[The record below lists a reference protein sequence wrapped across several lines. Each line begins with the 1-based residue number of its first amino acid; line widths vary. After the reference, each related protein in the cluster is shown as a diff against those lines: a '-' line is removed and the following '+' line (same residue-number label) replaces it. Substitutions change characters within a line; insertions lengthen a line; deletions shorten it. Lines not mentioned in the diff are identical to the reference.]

1 MLRGA
6 ALLRAALSFC
16 LIPPRTSTVCC
27 SLSSIEGHAGVFGND
42 DAWIAGAI
50 VRACHRL
57 RDLPLEVV
65 VCHYRSVN
73 PQFKQRIDGA
83 LSAMLK

>member
-1 MLRGA
+1 M
-6 ALLRAALSFC
+6 
-16 LIPPRTSTVCC
+16 
-27 SLSSIEGHAGVFGND
+27 FGND